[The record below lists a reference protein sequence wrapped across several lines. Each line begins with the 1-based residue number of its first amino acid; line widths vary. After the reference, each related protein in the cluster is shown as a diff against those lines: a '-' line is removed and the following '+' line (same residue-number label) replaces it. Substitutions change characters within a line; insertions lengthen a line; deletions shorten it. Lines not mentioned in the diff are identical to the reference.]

1 MTYQEM
7 KPIILNFLH
16 VSRDAIHIHIGFG
29 CLVLTLLFTK
39 KKLNSFYSIL
49 PGFIVSVIME
59 ILDLKDDYFGRG
71 VLNFGAGLH
80 DLVNTNFIPFILVLL
95 AKRLKTKL
103 VSSESSSQEQ

>member
-1 MTYQEM
+1 MTYQSM

-16 VSRDAIHIHIGFG
+16 VSRDAIHIHVGFI

-49 PGFIVSVIME
+49 PGFIVSVLME
-59 ILDLKDDYFGRG
+59 LMDLRDDYVARG
-71 VLNFGAGLH
+71 VLKFGASLH

-103 VSSESSSQEQ
+103 VSNE

>member
-1 MTYQEM
+1 MNYQSM

-16 VSRDAIHIHIGFG
+16 VSRDAIHMHVGFG

-49 PGFIVSVIME
+49 PGFIVSIIME
-59 ILDLKDDYFGRG
+59 LLDLRDDYVARG
-71 VLNFGAGLH
+71 VLKFGASLH

-95 AKRLKTKL
+95 AKWKKTKL
-103 VSSESSSQEQ
+103 ISDEAKQ